1 MDCNN
6 MNEFCKFICQYN
18 DQISLFVN
26 AISSIA
32 MVATVIV
39 ALCANRQSNK
49 QLKSALEMQEQSK
62 NIELYE
68 KRIEIIKIIYQFKI
82 GMGMEEIQMLP
93 IKIRIL
99 YNNDEKI
106 LEKFDKLKEYCMAVD
121 KAEEEKKRFITA
133 TNRPDGYGGYIT
145 LKDEIEKFEKRLG
158 RNNHDETAEEPFRNF
173 CDEHICQI
181 KNPETSKMESVN
193 YFDIHSRLKESY
205 IGYFDTQGELIEL
218 MEQYINNGLQPITT
232 DKGRKRKIY
241 P

>member
-68 KRIEIIKIIYQFKI
+68 KRLEIIKIIYQFKI

-106 LEKFDKLKEYCMAVD
+106 MEKFEKLKEYCIDVD
-121 KAEEEKKRFITA
+121 KAEEDKKRFISA
-133 TNRPDGYGGYIT
+133 TNKSDGMGGHIN
-145 LKDEIEKFEKRLG
+145 LKDEIEEFERRLE
-158 RNNHDETAEEPFRNF
+158 RNDYDKTAEEPFKKF
-173 CDEHICQI
+173 CDDHICQI
-181 KNPETSKMESVN
+181 TNPETNTAETVN
-193 YFDIHSRLKESY
+193 YYDIHSRLEESY
-205 IGYFDTQGELIEL
+205 IGYFDTRRELIEL
-218 MEQYINNGLQPITT
+218 MEQFINNGLQPITK
-232 DKGRKRKIY
+232 DKGRKKNKK
-241 P
+241 

>member
-1 MDCNN
+1 MDCSN

-68 KRIEIIKIIYQFKI
+68 KRLEIIKIIYQFKI
-82 GMGMEEIQMLP
+82 GIGIEIVQMLP
-93 IKIRIL
+93 IQIRIL
-99 YNNDEKI
+99 YNNDEQI
-106 LEKFDKLKEYCMAVD
+106 LEKFDKLKEYCIAVD

-133 TNRPDGYGGYIT
+133 TNRPDGYGGYTT
-145 LKDEIEKFEKRLG
+145 LKETIEEFEMRLG
-158 RNNHDETAEEPFRNF
+158 KNNHDETAEEPFRNF

-181 KNPETSKMESVN
+181 KNPETNNMETVN
-193 YFDIHSRLKESY
+193 YCDIHSRLKESY
-205 IGYFDTQGELIEL
+205 IGYSDTQTELIKL
-218 MEQYINNGLQPITT
+218 MEQFINNGLQPITK
-232 DKGRKRKIY
+232 DKGRKKNKK
-241 P
+241 

>member
-1 MDCNN
+1 MDCSN

-39 ALCANRQSNK
+39 ALCANKQSNK

-68 KRIEIIKIIYQFKI
+68 KRLEIIKIIYQFKI
-82 GMGMEEIQMLP
+82 GMGIEEIQMLP

-106 LEKFDKLKEYCMAVD
+106 LEKFDKLKEYCIAVD

-133 TNRPDGYGGYIT
+133 TNRPDGYGGYTT
-145 LKDEIEKFEKRLG
+145 LKETIEEFEMRLG
-158 RNNHDETAEEPFRNF
+158 RKDYDVTVEESFRNF
-173 CDEHICQI
+173 CGEHICQI
-181 KNPETSKMESVN
+181 TNPETNNMETVN
-193 YFDIHSRLKESY
+193 YCDIHSRLKESY
-205 IGYFDTQGELIEL
+205 IGYFDTQTELIKL
-218 MEQYINNGLQPITT
+218 MEQFINNGLQPITK
-232 DKGRKRKIY
+232 DKGRKKNKK
-241 P
+241 